1 MRARLGRHTL
11 LLLGEALFLTACA
24 VGPDFREPEA
34 PTVSRITILA
44 LPQETIAANTQGG
57 TAQSLTEDAALP
69 PDWWT
74 LFQNPVLDKLVR
86 DALLAN
92 PDLAAARAALKA
104 AKADAAAQRAAF
116 FPAFGA
122 NFEATRQKTS
132 GALSPVLASP
142 ASTFNLYTPQ
152 VSVSY
157 VPDLFGGTRRAQESA
172 DAVAHAQRYGLEAAR
187 LTLVSN
193 IVLAAIAQ
201 ASLTDQ
207 IHAQQEIVAGAEQQN
222 RLLEDQVRRGGAS
235 KAALE
240 AQNALTSQAEAQL
253 TQLEKQS
260 AQQQDQLAAL
270 SGRLPAEFIPV
281 SLTIADFTLPHALP
295 LSVPAS
301 LVRQRPDVRIAE
313 ENLHAANAQ
322 VGVAIAQMLPNIT
335 LSAGSGSAATA
346 IGSLFSPGM
355 GFWNIGAGLAQPL
368 FDGGALLNRKRAAD
382 ARLEGAKAQYH
393 SAVVTA
399 FQNTA
404 DALEA
409 IAFDAKELKAAAD
422 AEGSAAHSLK
432 IACRQREVGDI
443 AMPTLLLAEQSYQQ
457 SKITLIQARAAR
469 YADTVALF
477 AALGGGWW
485 NHKPERERKQP

>member
-1 MRARLGRHTL
+1 M
-11 LLLGEALFLTACA
+11 
-24 VGPDFREPEA
+24 
-34 PTVSRITILA
+34 SRFTIHA
-44 LPQETIAANTQGG
+44 LPLETSAANTQGG
-57 TAQSLTEDAALP
+57 TAQSLTEEAALP
-69 PDWWT
+69 ADWWT
-74 LFQNPVLDKLVR
+74 LFQNPVLNKLVQ
-86 DALLAN
+86 DALLAS

-104 AKADAAAQRAAF
+104 ARADAAAQRAAF

-122 NFEATRQKTS
+122 AFDATRQKTS
-132 GALSPVLASP
+132 DALSPVLASP

-172 DAVAHAQRYGLEAAR
+172 DAAAQAQRFAMEAAR
-187 LTLVSN
+187 LTLASN

-207 IHAQQEIVAGAEQQN
+207 LHAQQEIVAAAEQQS
-222 RLLEDQVRRGGAS
+222 RLLEDQVRRGGTS
-235 KAALE
+235 KATLE
-240 AQNALTSQAEAQL
+240 AQNVLMRQAEAQL
-253 TQLEKQS
+253 ALLEKQA

-270 SGRLPAEFIPV
+270 SGRLPAEFAIVP
-281 SLTIADFTLPHALP
+281 LTMADITLPHDLP

-322 VGVAIAQMLPNIT
+322 VGVAVAQMLPNLT
-335 LSAGSGSAATA
+335 LSASTGSAATEL
-346 IGSLFSPGM
+346 GSLFSPGM

-382 ARLEGAKAQYH
+382 ARLEEAKAQYR
-393 SAVVTA
+393 SAVIVA

-409 IAFDAKELKAAAD
+409 IASDAKQLKAAAD
-422 AEGSAAHSLK
+422 AEGSAARSLQM
-432 IACRQREVGDI
+432 ARRQREVGDI
-443 AMPTLLLAEQSYQQ
+443 ATLTLLLAEQSYQQ
-457 SKITLIQARAAR
+457 TKISLIQARAAR

-485 NHKPERERKQP
+485 ERGQEQETE

>member
-1 MRARLGRHTL
+1 
-11 LLLGEALFLTACA
+11 
-24 VGPDFREPEA
+24 
-34 PTVSRITILA
+34 
-44 LPQETIAANTQGG
+44 
-57 TAQSLTEDAALP
+57 
-69 PDWWT
+69 
-74 LFQNPVLDKLVR
+74 LFQNPVLDILVQ

-104 AKADAAAQRAAF
+104 ARADAAGQRAAF

-122 NFEATRQKTS
+122 AFDATRQKTS
-132 GALSPVLASP
+132 DALSPVLASP

-172 DAVAHAQRYGLEAAR
+172 DAAAQAQRFAMEAAR
-187 LTLVSN
+187 LTLASN

-207 IHAQQEIVAGAEQQN
+207 LHAQQEIVAAAEQQG
-222 RLLEDQVRRGGAS
+222 RLLEDQVRRGGTS

-240 AQNALTSQAEAQL
+240 AQNVLTRQAEAQL
-253 TQLEKQS
+253 ALLEKQT

-270 SGRLPAEFIPV
+270 SGRLPAEFAIV
-281 SLTIADFTLPHALP
+281 SLTTADITLPHDLP

-313 ENLHAANAQ
+313 ENLHVANAQ
-322 VGVAIAQMLPNIT
+322 VGVAVAQMLPNLT
-335 LSAGSGSAATA
+335 LSASTGSAATA
-346 IGSLFSPGM
+346 LGSLFSPGM
-355 GFWNIGAGLAQPL
+355 GFWNIGTGLAQPL

-382 ARLEGAKAQYH
+382 ARLEEAKAQYR
-393 SAVVTA
+393 SAVIVA

-409 IAFDAKELKAAAD
+409 IASDAKQLKVAAD
-422 AEGSAAHSLK
+422 AEESVARSLQM
-432 IACRQREVGDI
+432 ARRQREVGDI
-443 AMPTLLLAEQSYQQ
+443 ATPTLLLAEQSYQQ
-457 SKITLIQARAAR
+457 TKISLIQARAAR

-485 NHKPERERKQP
+485 ERGQEQETE